1 MKTRPI
7 TALAALAMA
16 LAATLAAPLAT
27 ALAPSLA
34 PSLATAQVTEQL
46 DTVNVGLMRDPG
58 IIPYGGINAV
68 LSGFQRYGEGLFRM
82 EFKLKPKDPAK
93 PFPNAPKLALQSTER
108 YLPIAVAADGT
119 FELPVLPAAEAK
131 DADLASNQSKGT
143 LAVQGT
149 VRLSTPAPAL
159 DMATVRRI
167 VRVAHKLRSE
177 LLPWYAR
184 WLFPQIEGV
193 RICSAQ
199 PQWQLAWPEQGQM
212 VAIPLMADAKDRDPN
227 TPKGQNSKPC
237 TSLSGQETWP
247 DDARLIAPADA
258 ELTVRL
264 AGKEMAR

>member
-1 MKTRPI
+1 MALMKTRLTSLP
-7 TALAALAMA
+7 AALAMA
-16 LAATLAAPLAT
+16 IAATLNAPPAN
-27 ALAPSLA
+27 
-34 PSLATAQVTEQL
+34 AQVTEQL
-46 DTVNVGLMRDPG
+46 DAVNVGLMRDPG
-58 IIPYGGINAV
+58 IIPYGGINVV

-82 EFKLKPKDPAK
+82 ELKLKPKDPAK
-93 PFPNAPKLALQSTER
+93 PFATAPKLALQSTER

-149 VRLSTPAPAL
+149 VKLTTPANAL

-167 VRVAHKLRSE
+167 VRVAHQLRSE

-184 WLFPQIEGV
+184 WLFPQIQGV

-212 VAIPLMADAKDRDPN
+212 VGIPLTADAKDRDPDSPN
-227 TPKGQNSKPC
+227 TPQGQASKSC
-237 TSLSGQETWP
+237 TSLSGQEAWP
-247 DDARLIAPADA
+247 DEARLIAPADA
-258 ELTVRL
+258 KLSVRL
-264 AGKEMAR
+264 VGRPAAR